1 MTNDKMISPEP
12 RPRTIGIVWVLYF
25 VVAILGALVTRGI
38 VIRGDAP
45 ATASNIVA
53 SASLYRAGISLDF
66 AGNLLYIALIAL
78 LYWLFRP
85 VDRRVAL
92 LATLFG
98 VVGATVQIVAE
109 LLRLAPQ
116 VLLTDP
122 QVSGAFSAQQL
133 QAAVM
138 FSLRLYARSFEFSFV
153 LFALFELAI
162 AYLILRSKFLPRAIG
177 VLWVLAG
184 LSWPLF
190 LWPPLAAAVQPV
202 IIAIGGAAEIS
213 LALWLI
219 IKGVDEVRWR
229 QWTEVSPPNAISQ

>member
-1 MTNDKMISPEP
+1 VTNDNRITPDP
-12 RPRTIGIVWVLYF
+12 RPRTIGIVWLLYF
-25 VVAILGALVTRGI
+25 AVAILGALLSRGI
-38 VIRGDAP
+38 VIRGDAA

-78 LYWLFRP
+78 LYGLFRR

-138 FSLRLYARSFEFSFV
+138 FSIRLYAHSFEFSFV
-153 LFALFELAI
+153 L
-162 AYLILRSKFLPRAIG
+162 LPF
-177 VLWVLAG
+177 
-184 LSWPLF
+184 LSWQ
-190 LWPPLAAAVQPV
+190 PP
-202 IIAIGGAAEIS
+202 I
-213 LALWLI
+213 
-219 IKGVDEVRWR
+219 
-229 QWTEVSPPNAISQ
+229 

>member
-1 MTNDKMISPEP
+1 MNSQNP
-12 RPRTIGIVWVLYF
+12 RPRTIGIVWLLYF
-25 VVAILGALVTRGI
+25 VVAILGGVLTRGI
-38 VIRGDAP
+38 VTRGDAA
-45 ATASNIVA
+45 ATAANIVA
-53 SASLYRAGISLDF
+53 SATRYRAGISLDF
-66 AGNLLYIALIAL
+66 AGNLIYIVLIAL
-78 LYWLFRP
+78 LYGLFRP
-85 VDRRVAL
+85 VDRRVSL
-92 LATLFG
+92 VATLFG

-133 QAAVM
+133 QAATM
-138 FSLRLYARSFEFSFV
+138 FSLRMYAHSFEFSFV

-162 AYLILRSKFLPRAIG
+162 AYLILKSKFLPRAIG

-190 LWPPLAAAVQPV
+190 LWPPLATAVQPV

-213 LALWLI
+213 IALWLV
-219 IKGVDEVRWR
+219 IKGVDEGRWR
-229 QWTEVSPPNAISQ
+229 AWTETDAISR